1 MSRNML
7 NGAQVIVDYLIQEK
21 VPQVFGLCGH
31 GNIQFID
38 ALYERSSDIKTI
50 SVHHES
56 VAGFMA
62 DVYYR
67 VSGRPTA
74 TFTSCGPGSANLP
87 ISLANAFLDSVPF
100 LAVTG
105 NVPTSQ
111 FNRGAF
117 QEMYRHYQA
126 DFPSTVRTMCKKV
139 FQPTRGEMVP
149 LAVRQA
155 WKTMTTGRPGPVV
168 LDVPFDVFMESAA
181 EEAPNAQAWNANIS
195 SRCGADPE
203 GVVKAVDMLLGAER
217 PMIIVGQGVRYGGA
231 ADELLKLAERLQ
243 IPVAA
248 SASGLGAI
256 DCNHPLALGLVA
268 RAGHYQANHATRQAD
283 VLLAMG
289 MRFDDRTSSSW
300 IPGYSFTIPPTRL
313 IHVDIDPEEIGRNYP
328 VALGLMA
335 DVRTFLRQVHAE
347 LDRRADLT
355 KKADAR
361 KKWLAQIDTYRKEW
375 DKFVA
380 PGFSDDTTP
389 INPQRAALEIDKALP
404 EDAILVS
411 DIGVHHNWL
420 LGFCKPKRPDS
431 LIGSMGFG
439 PMGFGVAGVMGAK
452 FAAPDRPCVSVC
464 GDGAFF
470 MHANVL
476 GTAVEYNL
484 PVVWVVWNNY
494 AYASIRGLQRGYL
507 GGRELATDFHD
518 PNTGQR
524 YNPDFAAMARSCGV
538 EGVRVDRAGDLGE
551 AIRKGIAAN
560 KPYLIDVDI
569 AADINP
575 VGAGVWE
582 LPGLGQSK
590 AGIGTRFS
598 PPDLLREEIACCL
611 QARKS
616 SSSVVPPASVLRPPN
631 WRSAKAPTSSSRRA
645 TSSGST
651 RSAEKLN
658 AIAIPADVTSDDSVA
673 ELFRRCG
680 PVDHVVVTAAQ
691 LRTGPFKTVAMEDV
705 RATMEGKFWGAWR
718 VAQQAD
724 IRPGGSLTLVSGF
737 LSVRP
742 RPNSAI
748 VSAANG
754 ALESLARALAL
765 ELAPVRVNAVSPG
778 IIDTPIRAAMPEEAR
793 RDMLAKT
800 AAALPVGRVG
810 AARISHARSSAS

>member
-1 MSRNML
+1 MSTNKL
-7 NGAQVIVDYLIQEK
+7 NGAQVIVDYLIREK
-21 VPQVFGLCGH
+21 VPYAFGLCGH

-38 ALYERSSDIKTI
+38 ALFERQHDIKTI

-100 LAVTG
+100 MAVTG

-126 DFPSTVRTMCKKV
+126 DFPSTVRSICKKV

-155 WKTMTTGRPGPVV
+155 WKTMVTGRPGPVV
-168 LDVPFDVFMESAA
+168 LDVPFDVFMEAAA
-181 EEAPNAQAWNANIS
+181 EEAPKPEEWSANIS

-217 PMIIVGQGVRYGGA
+217 PVILVGQGVRYGGA
-231 ADELLKLAERLQ
+231 CDELLKLAERLQ

-256 DCNHPLALGLVA
+256 DTHHPLALGLVA
-268 RAGHYQANHATRQAD
+268 RGGHYQANHATRQAD
-283 VLLAMG
+283 VLLALG
-289 MRFDDRTSSSW
+289 VRFDDRTSSSW
-300 IPGYSFTIPPTRL
+300 IPGYSFTIPPTKL

-335 DVRTFLRQVHAE
+335 DVRTFLRQVLAE
-347 LDRRADLT
+347 LTTRKTGDVAASRR
-355 KKADAR
+355 
-361 KKWLAQIDTYRKEW
+361 KWLSTIDGMRKEW
-375 DKFVA
+375 DKFIA
-380 PGFSDDTTP
+380 PGFVDDSTP
-389 INPQRAALEIDKALP
+389 IHPQRAAAEIDKALP
-404 EDAILVS
+404 DDAILVS

-420 LGFCKPKRPDS
+420 LQFCKPKRPDS
-431 LIGSMGFG
+431 FIGCMGFG
-439 PMGFGVAGVMGAK
+439 AMGFGVAGVLGAK

-507 GGRELATDFHD
+507 GGRELATDFHH
-518 PNTGQR
+518 PKTGER
-524 YNPDFAAMARSCGV
+524 YNPDFAAMARSAGV
-538 EGVRVDRAGDLGE
+538 EGVRIDRAADL
-551 AIRKGIAAN
+551 AAAVRAGIDAH

-575 VGAGVWE
+575 AGAGVWE

-590 AGIGTRFS
+590 PSIGTRY
-598 PPDLLREEIACCL
+598 
-611 QARKS
+611 Q
-616 SSSVVPPASVLRPPN
+616 
-631 WRSAKAPTSSSRRA
+631 
-645 TSSGST
+645 
-651 RSAEKLN
+651 
-658 AIAIPADVTSDDSVA
+658 
-673 ELFRRCG
+673 
-680 PVDHVVVTAAQ
+680 
-691 LRTGPFKTVAMEDV
+691 
-705 RATMEGKFWGAWR
+705 
-718 VAQQAD
+718 
-724 IRPGGSLTLVSGF
+724 PG
-737 LSVRP
+737 
-742 RPNSAI
+742 
-748 VSAANG
+748 
-754 ALESLARALAL
+754 
-765 ELAPVRVNAVSPG
+765 
-778 IIDTPIRAAMPEEAR
+778 
-793 RDMLAKT
+793 
-800 AAALPVGRVG
+800 
-810 AARISHARSSAS
+810 